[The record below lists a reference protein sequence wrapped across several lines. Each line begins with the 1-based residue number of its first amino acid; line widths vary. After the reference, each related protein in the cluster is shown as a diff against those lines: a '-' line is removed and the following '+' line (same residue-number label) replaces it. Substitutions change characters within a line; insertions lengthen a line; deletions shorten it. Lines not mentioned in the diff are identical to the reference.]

1 MDEKEYDYGE
11 WYQEWNKHKS
21 GGNELIL
28 ELSQI
33 LKIIVKEPVGSRVT
47 NFSMHSGEKRFVHR
61 MFMVNV
67 RFNNNLLYNEIC
79 NTYL

>member
-11 WYQEWNKHKS
+11 WYQEWNKHKN

-33 LKIIVKEPVGSRVT
+33 LKIIVKESVGSRVT
-47 NFSMHSGEKRFVHR
+47 NFSIHKALKIF
-61 MFMVNV
+61 
-67 RFNNNLLYNEIC
+67 
-79 NTYL
+79 

>member
-47 NFSMHSGEKRFVHR
+47 NFSIHKALKIF
-61 MFMVNV
+61 
-67 RFNNNLLYNEIC
+67 
-79 NTYL
+79 